1 MGRSA
6 HHAGCREPDH
16 SAMDERGP
24 LHLVEDELSDSWI
37 EDWAA
42 EGIRTLQDY
51 LAKHLAFLAYLDDVA
66 TA

>member
-1 MGRSA
+1 
-6 HHAGCREPDH
+6 
-16 SAMDERGP
+16 MDERGP